1 MFKCEITIILILWKL
16 GLVKPVQQKI
26 KLPLPNSKSMFSVY
40 VTMNCTIV
48 LEFLI
53 QETYVA

>member
-40 VTMNCTIV
+40 VMMNCTIV

-53 QETYVA
+53 QETCVA